1 MTKKVIPDSNVF
13 MKLLYE
19 EKDSYEAQV
28 FFKTCAIS
36 KTQLIVPELFKYEIT
51 EVTRYFKTPLS
62 ETIDFFQKLED
73 SILTVVSP
81 TKETWLLAE
90 KIAQTGHIQS
100 GYPSMYDSIYHA
112 IAVDEKAVFL
122 TCDKRHYRKSNSF
135 GHIQLLENWENIFI
149 VK

>member
-1 MTKKVIPDSNVF
+1 MTIKVVPDSNVF

-36 KTQLIVPELFKYEIT
+36 KTQLIVPELFKYEIA
-51 EVTRYFKTPLS
+51 EVTRYFKTPLRK
-62 ETIDFFQKLED
+62 TISFFQKLEN

-90 KIAQTGHIQS
+90 KIAQNGHEQS

-112 IAVDEKAVFL
+112 VAINEKAVFL
-122 TCDKRHYRKSNSF
+122 TSDKRHYRKSHIF
-135 GHIQLLENWENIFI
+135 GHIELLENWENIFAI
-149 VK
+149 K